1 MAQYT
6 FSRTQQEQ
14 RAREEILKRQFVWT
28 YAVHFVKKIKQQY
41 FSFQFQLD
49 CVHMWYY
56 AYYSTLADYS
66 GGQEMGVK

>member
-41 FSFQFQLD
+41 FLFQFQLD

-56 AYYSTLADYS
+56 A
-66 GGQEMGVK
+66 